1 MNLPYKI
8 LAIDSNH
15 ECLNNGLRDAGFIVD
30 EDYVSSKESIEEKI
44 ANYDG
49 LIVRKQLI

>member
-1 MNLPYKI
+1 MYTPYKI

-30 EDYVSSKESIEEKI
+30 EDYSSPKNSIEE
-44 ANYDG
+44 NC
-49 LIVRKQLI
+49 